1 MKAAK
6 RTMRIL
12 ALALLTSSAMSLAAT
27 GSCGAASLRYGGT
40 TPPLTMDPHATN
52 DFVTAGIVRQ
62 TYDSLVGLDNAMELE
77 PGVATAWA
85 PVDPSTWR
93 FTIRQ
98 GVTFHD
104 GSPMTAEDVAFSI
117 MRQKEAPLYK
127 ALYGGIKSAT
137 VVNPTTVDV
146 VSATPDPILPR
157 KMVRLF
163 VMSQKWAAANGV
175 EKVPDLGAQGTEAY
189 TLRHANGTGPM
200 KLVSQE
206 PNQKTVFERNK
217 SWWGTFSGNVD
228 QATYSPIASAPTRVS
243 ALLSKELDLITDLP
257 CRTLSGSRARR
268 ASACCRRRSSS
279 SWNWRWTARGTWRSM
294 SSTRLGSRSRP
305 TR

>member
-1 MKAAK
+1 
-6 RTMRIL
+6 
-12 ALALLTSSAMSLAAT
+12 MSLAAT

-62 TYDSLVGLDNAMELE
+62 TYDLLVGLDNAMELE

-93 FTIRQ
+93 FTIWQ

-137 VVNPTTVDV
+137 VVNPTTVDM

-175 EKVPDLGAQGTEAY
+175 ERCRTWARRGNGSLHASPRQWHRPDEARVAGAEPEDRLLRAQQVLVGNLQRQCRPGDLFADRLGADA
-189 TLRHANGTGPM
+189 
-200 KLVSQE
+200 
-206 PNQKTVFERNK
+206 
-217 SWWGTFSGNVD
+217 
-228 QATYSPIASAPTRVS
+228 
-243 ALLSKELDLITDLP
+243 
-257 CRTLSGSRARR
+257 
-268 ASACCRRRSSS
+268 
-279 SWNWRWTARGTWRSM
+279 
-294 SSTRLGSRSRP
+294 RLGAAVEGAGPDHRSAAAGH
-305 TR
+305 